1 MDFFP
6 IQDSRIGSAYFT
18 EDLILGKF
26 RTVHSLLIANVHNS
40 FLLHR
45 RFPAYAAVVVGFW
58 CLMSSCIHSNVISTT
73 DFLTVTIVGF
83 HRLIAATF
91 RRDST
96 VLTWDWLYSIPW
108 TVGRASCFLWRS
120 LFSLRSRVRVAN
132 DSSRWGIWG
141 LFLAASAWAYRWGS
155 IRVWKG
161 LQWYFPRLI
170 VNSPLSKGF

>member
-83 HRLIAATF
+83 HRLIAAPF
-91 RRDST
+91 RQRDSM

-108 TVGRASCFLWRS
+108 TADRASCFLWRG
-120 LFSLRSRVRVAN
+120 LLLRCRIRVA
-132 DSSRWGIWG
+132 DGSSRWGPFW
-141 LFLAASAWAYRWGS
+141 LLAHGHTGEAISKTLCSKACS
-155 IRVWKG
+155 PI
-161 LQWYFPRLI
+161 FPD
-170 VNSPLSKGF
+170 